1 MKSSVDG
8 NGGKSGVADHPH
20 LSISSHVVV
29 QLGEELVTDVEQ
41 ALLELAK
48 NAYDADSETCEIVID
63 PDWIL
68 TTNHPAY
75 EMLFGERP
83 ESQRIDEVV
92 GRVQVIDQG
101 DGLSEAAVRDGW
113 LRISAS
119 LKRPGLGSTKAKTAK
134 GRTLVGDKG
143 LGRLATMKIGTVL
156 RLKTAIEGESAW
168 RTVTFSWN
176 SFTPD
181 RTLEMVPVTEGHE
194 PRSGTYDKG
203 TVIEIVGL
211 RDRDRWGD
219 LDRIERELV
228 PRLSSLITPFDEA
241 LGFSVT
247 IRHGKHFFELSPL
260 APEVLNLAAARF
272 KFSWDGA
279 VLTQQAWIDETLFR
293 GKEGE
298 DARADFESVFPK
310 EADTFFHFL
319 ADPKR
324 LGKRGIQRPSNGT
337 WFIELKDSEEL
348 QSLPTHKK
356 LPGAIDPG
364 PFEAEFHYFLLL
376 RENVQKL
383 RTAGVTSSEQMK
395 AMAGIGIFR
404 DGFRISTDRDWIGIS
419 EGQTS
424 GGSYY
429 GLRPSNTVGYV
440 TISNEHN
447 PRLIEKSDREA
458 FVDNPEFRGFMSISM
473 KCRDYANGIL
483 EVLRRSFNKFRKERL
498 AGSPSFPTPK
508 SLLASVTSASDA
520 QSLVLQDME
529 SEFVSA
535 LEQSLTDIR
544 GQGDAESVKAGLKE
558 SAKQLF
564 RRTAETVQKRSDQ
577 ISSHSKALTIHWEDT
592 NEQNLRLIDAAA
604 AGLSARSLAHELH
617 QYVRQYRDGVDQVS
631 ERNKQY
637 KDNVIKSAVRL
648 LSSTTRELGKTV
660 AGIDPLLPGSR
671 ALKETFSLQ
680 AAIANFVE
688 ARKDK
693 ADAVGIVLRF
703 EEGDLSSDFFIR
715 FSRSRFLQ
723 ILENL
728 FQNSLYWVKR
738 GPPGQPCPEIVAE
751 ATSKGFI
758 WSDSGPGVK
767 PSLEGTIFDAFIS
780 DKPNDEGQGLGLH
793 IVTTFLELDRCA
805 IRLTQDRN
813 SLGRR
818 YKFEVDL
825 SSAKPESAKPNLF

>member
-1 MKSSVDG
+1 MS
-8 NGGKSGVADHPH
+8 DHPH

-48 NAYDADSETCEIVID
+48 NAYDADSETCEIVIE
-63 PDWIL
+63 PDWVL
-68 TTNHPAY
+68 TSTHPAY
-75 EMLFGERP
+75 EMLFGERADS
-83 ESQRIDEVV
+83 ERIDEVV
-92 GRVQVIDQG
+92 GRIQIIDQG
-101 DGLSEAAVRDGW
+101 DGLSESAVRDGW

-119 LKRPGLGSTKAKTAK
+119 LKRPNLGAAKAKTTK

-156 RLKTAIEGESAW
+156 RLKTAVEGESAW

-181 RTLEMVPVTEGHE
+181 RTLEMVPVSEGYE
-194 PRSGTYDKG
+194 PRSDTYDKG
-203 TVIEIVGL
+203 TIIEIVGL
-211 RDRDRWGD
+211 RDRDRWD
-219 LDRIERELV
+219 VDRIERELL
-228 PRLSSLITPFDEA
+228 PKLSSLITPFEET
-241 LGFSVT
+241 LSFSVT

-272 KFSWDGA
+272 EFSWDGS

-293 GKEGE
+293 GKEGAE
-298 DARADFESVFPK
+298 ARDSFESVFPAK
-310 EADTFFHFL
+310 ADAFFHFL

-324 LGKRGIQRPSNGT
+324 LGKRGIQRSSNGT
-337 WFIELKDSEEL
+337 WFIELMESEEL

-364 PFEAEFHYFLLL
+364 PFKAEFYYFLLL
-376 RENVQKL
+376 RENIQKL
-383 RTAGVTSSEQMK
+383 RTAGITSSEQMK

-404 DGFRISTDRDWIGIS
+404 DGFRISTDRDWIGIA

-424 GGSYY
+424 GTSYY

-440 TISNEHN
+440 TISNEYN

-458 FVDNPEFRGFMSISM
+458 FVDNPEFRGFMSINM
-473 KCRDYANGIL
+473 KCRDHANGIL
-483 EVLRRSFNKFRKERL
+483 EVLRRSFNLFRKEQF
-498 AGSPSFPTPK
+498 AGSPTFQTPK
-508 SLLASVTSASDA
+508 SLLASVASASDA
-520 QSLVLQDME
+520 QPRVLLDME

-535 LEQSLTDIR
+535 LERSLTNTRD
-544 GQGDAESVKAGLKE
+544 QGDTESVKAGLRE

-564 RRTAETVQKRSDQ
+564 RRTAETVQQRSEQ
-577 ISSHSKALTIHWEDT
+577 ISSHSKALAIHWEDT

-617 QYVRQYRDGVDQVS
+617 QYVRQYREGVDQVS
-631 ERNKQY
+631 EKNKQY
-637 KDNVIKSAVRL
+637 KDPIIKSAVRL

-660 AGIDPLLPGSR
+660 SGIDPLLPGSR
-671 ALKETFSLQ
+671 ALKEKFLLYT
-680 AAIANFVE
+680 AIANFVE

-693 ADAVGIVLRF
+693 ASSRGIAIRF
-703 EEGDLSSDFFIR
+703 EVGHSPSDFEIR

-738 GPPGQPCPEIVAE
+738 GPPGRPSQEIVVE
-751 ATSKGFI
+751 ATSNGFV
-758 WSDSGPGVK
+758 WSDSGPGIK
-767 PSLEGTIFDAFIS
+767 PSLEGTIFDAFVS

-793 IVTTFLELDRCA
+793 IITTFLELDRCA
-805 IRLTQDRN
+805 IRLTHDKN

-825 SSAKPESAKPNLF
+825 SSAKPEAAKQNLF